1 MNVVEII
8 RKKRNNNELH
18 QEEIIYLI
26 NEFCNNNIPDYQMSA
41 FLMSVYFQ
49 GMTTTERFN
58 LTSAYINSG
67 QKIDLS
73 FLKGIKID
81 KHSTGGVGDKV
92 SLILGPLVASCGLYI
107 PMISGRGLGF
117 TGGTLDKLE
126 SIPNFRT
133 DLSIDEFKKI
143 LSSIGIAMMG
153 QSSEIVPA
161 DKRIY
166 ALRDVTA
173 TVESLPLIVASIMSK
188 KIAEGIDSLLLD
200 IKYGN
205 GAIMQQ
211 YSKAVELANALIEVG
226 TRYDKKVIALITS
239 MEQPLGNM
247 IGNWLEVVES
257 VLCLKGKQVPD
268 LLEVTFRESAEMFL
282 LAGKVNSI
290 SEGIDLCKKQIQN
303 GSAYNKFLEM
313 VKAQGGDVSM
323 INDLSQY
330 PKSKYTFPVTSL
342 QDGFITSINTR
353 EVGIISNEAGAG
365 RGNLTDVIDP
375 KAGIVLSKKV
385 GEKVKKGEFIATL
398 FTDKNNPQLATNLQK
413 TFSIG
418 PEKINLQPL
427 IRAKVTISGVEEL
440 TIS

>member
-205 GAIMQQ
+205 GAIMQ
-211 YSKAVELANALIEVG
+211 
-226 TRYDKKVIALITS
+226 
-239 MEQPLGNM
+239 
-247 IGNWLEVVES
+247 
-257 VLCLKGKQVPD
+257 
-268 LLEVTFRESAEMFL
+268 
-282 LAGKVNSI
+282 
-290 SEGIDLCKKQIQN
+290 
-303 GSAYNKFLEM
+303 
-313 VKAQGGDVSM
+313 
-323 INDLSQY
+323 
-330 PKSKYTFPVTSL
+330 
-342 QDGFITSINTR
+342 
-353 EVGIISNEAGAG
+353 
-365 RGNLTDVIDP
+365 
-375 KAGIVLSKKV
+375 
-385 GEKVKKGEFIATL
+385 
-398 FTDKNNPQLATNLQK
+398 
-413 TFSIG
+413 
-418 PEKINLQPL
+418 
-427 IRAKVTISGVEEL
+427 
-440 TIS
+440 

>member
-1 MNVVEII
+1 M
-8 RKKRNNNELH
+8 
-18 QEEIIYLI
+18 
-26 NEFCNNNIPDYQMSA
+26 
-41 FLMSVYFQ
+41 
-49 GMTTTERFN
+49 
-58 LTSAYINSG
+58 
-67 QKIDLS
+67 
-73 FLKGIKID
+73 
-81 KHSTGGVGDKV
+81 
-92 SLILGPLVASCGLYI
+92 
-107 PMISGRGLGF
+107 
-117 TGGTLDKLE
+117 
-126 SIPNFRT
+126 
-133 DLSIDEFKKI
+133 
-143 LSSIGIAMMG
+143 
-153 QSSEIVPA
+153 
-161 DKRIY
+161 
-166 ALRDVTA
+166 
-173 TVESLPLIVASIMSK
+173 
-188 KIAEGIDSLLLD
+188 
-200 IKYGN
+200 
-205 GAIMQQ
+205 
-211 YSKAVELANALIEVG
+211 ANALIEVG

-418 PEKINLQPL
+418 AEKINLQPL